1 MDFTE
6 DCLASGRKFRT
17 ASLKDDGTRA
27 CPAILVDP
35 ALPGWRVVGML
46 DQAAGERG
54 CPDMPVVDNGPEFR
68 GRELERRAPE
78 PGVKLFLIDPGQP
91 MPNASIER
99 FHGRGREEC
108 LDQSWFTSLTE
119 ARRIIEAWRAA
130 SHGQRPRTSLRMATS
145 AAVAAARPFV
155 GRQRA
160 SALEVGEARPCR
172 RRPLPTSRQRCYRPA
187 TDAPDARPYHGGRV
201 K

>member
-99 FHGRGREEC
+99 FHGRGR
-108 LDQSWFTSLTE
+108 
-119 ARRIIEAWRAA
+119 ARAC
-130 SHGQRPRTSLRMATS
+130 G
-145 AAVAAARPFV
+145 
-155 GRQRA
+155 
-160 SALEVGEARPCR
+160 
-172 RRPLPTSRQRCYRPA
+172 
-187 TDAPDARPYHGGRV
+187 
-201 K
+201 